1 MKKAQG
7 MSLNVIIVAVLVL
20 IILVVLVLIFA
31 GKLKLFGSGASDQQA
46 QFTGAGKPKC
56 VVPGTNNQCM
66 DQSQCKSAGGAWSA
80 PPANG
85 YDDCSFGGCCS
96 L

>member
-20 IILVVLVLIFA
+20 IILIVLVLIFT
-31 GKLKLFGSGASDQQA
+31 GKLKLFGSGASQQQQA
-46 QFTGAGKPKC
+46 FTGASKPRC
-56 VVPGTNNQCM
+56 AVPGTNNQCM
-66 DQSQCKSAGGAWSA
+66 DQNQCKSAGGSWSA
-80 PPANG
+80 PPTDG
-85 YDDCSFGGCCS
+85 YEDCSYGGCCS